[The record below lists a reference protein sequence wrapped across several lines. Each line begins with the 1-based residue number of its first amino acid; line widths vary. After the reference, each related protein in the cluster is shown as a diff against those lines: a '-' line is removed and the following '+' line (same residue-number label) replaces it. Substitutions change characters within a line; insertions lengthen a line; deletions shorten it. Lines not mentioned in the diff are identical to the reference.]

1 MKLRRAF
8 LTALIAMAHYVVAQ
22 ENVVP
27 YVTLPEVLIQE
38 VSTGAVRSFARTEI
52 EKSGARN
59 VAEFLAQCSGV
70 QLRDDGASGGKQF
83 ARMGGSNV
91 NQVLV
96 LVDGMR
102 YDDVGSGEA
111 DLSRIP
117 AEWIE
122 SVEVTTGASLHG
134 AEAIGGVI
142 SIRTI
147 HGTSNSMKLN
157 ASGSTTNSE
166 ASLLQEW
173 QHEKTRFVAG
183 VMRDQGSGS
192 YRFRITEYD
201 GNGPFTQDLGRE
213 FRRQNNKLV
222 RDKVFGKIEH
232 EVGQG
237 SLSAALWL
245 ERGEFGLPGYL
256 APRPTPM
263 ASQTEA
269 FRNVQVGWNQP
280 STMGRFAVG
289 ASSQEQQKDFTD
301 PDPLSYLKESH
312 EASDRLSASGSWQ
325 HEILGNTAIA
335 TARVEREKLASGIL
349 ENQQATRNR
358 WQSSLSLSRV
368 VSFDRLTRHRLNT
381 TSSLNFERFGDSD
394 VQTLP
399 QAELSYSYAGSFLG
413 SIGVRGA
420 QSYLAP
426 SFYSLFWNDELL
438 AQGNPDLRP
447 ESATMWQAFVRL
459 VTKSAYTTS
468 IDVSATRNRVTDL
481 IYWRQAFDGRW
492 TPQNLRTASLDDLS
506 VTIRQQLVPGHAS
519 MQSSMEWLDARDR
532 SGDRLTDGK
541 YLIYRPAKTFRASA
555 DVNSHGYRGLMQVRL
570 VDKQAVLETNS
581 KWLPEFTLVDAE
593 VARSFA
599 IRASSWDIGVRC
611 ENVFDVDYRLV
622 RHAPMPL
629 RQFWMFLSL
638 QLGSEK

>member
-1 MKLRRAF
+1 MRICF
-8 LTALIAMAHYVVAQ
+8 LWATILVVTHYVVAQ
-22 ENVVP
+22 EIEVP
-27 YVTLPEVLIQE
+27 YATLPEVLIQA
-38 VSTGAVRSFARTEI
+38 VSTGAVRSFSRKEI

-59 VAEFLAQCSGV
+59 AAEFLAQFSGV
-70 QLRDDGASGGKQF
+70 QLRDDGVSGGKQF

-122 SVEVTTGASLHG
+122 SVEVTTGASLYG

-147 HGTSNSMKLN
+147 HGASNSMNLN
-157 ASGSTTNSE
+157 ASGSSTNSE

-183 VMRDQGSGS
+183 VSRDQGSGS

-263 ASQTEA
+263 ASQTEV
-269 FRNVQVGWNQP
+269 FRNVQLGWNQ
-280 STMGRFAVG
+280 SSKIGQFTVG
-289 ASSQEQQKDFTD
+289 ASSQEQQKDFAD

-312 EASDRLSASGSWQ
+312 EASDRMSATGSWE
-325 HEILGNTAIA
+325 HEVWGTPLLPHKSGKREACERNFGESTGNTESVAKFTFA
-335 TARVEREKLASGIL
+335 C
-349 ENQQATRNR
+349 
-358 WQSSLSLSRV
+358 
-368 VSFDRLTRHRLNT
+368 
-381 TSSLNFERFGDSD
+381 TSSCLRSVEETSFECHCRHKC
-394 VQTLP
+394 
-399 QAELSYSYAGSFLG
+399 
-413 SIGVRGA
+413 R
-420 QSYLAP
+420 
-426 SFYSLFWNDELL
+426 
-438 AQGNPDLRP
+438 
-447 ESATMWQAFVRL
+447 
-459 VTKSAYTTS
+459 
-468 IDVSATRNRVTDL
+468 
-481 IYWRQAFDGRW
+481 
-492 TPQNLRTASLDDLS
+492 
-506 VTIRQQLVPGHAS
+506 
-519 MQSSMEWLDARDR
+519 
-532 SGDRLTDGK
+532 
-541 YLIYRPAKTFRASA
+541 
-555 DVNSHGYRGLMQVRL
+555 
-570 VDKQAVLETNS
+570 
-581 KWLPEFTLVDAE
+581 
-593 VARSFA
+593 A
-599 IRASSWDIGVRC
+599 IR
-611 ENVFDVDYRLV
+611 
-622 RHAPMPL
+622 
-629 RQFWMFLSL
+629 
-638 QLGSEK
+638 